1 MDRKKYYPTAGAL
14 YFTYFILGIA
24 STIMGQFKQ
33 NFAALW
39 GAEKL
44 ADGSYD
50 VSSVVTVIAAIGLGR
65 LIAFPI
71 AGPFSDRFGR
81 KKSAV
86 VGMIFYAIFF
96 LGIPFSRSVVAG
108 YVLILCAGIANSFL
122 DTAVTPSCMEI
133 FSEKGAVANLFTKFA
148 VSLGQ
153 FLLPI
158 LILFVN
164 GNGMSPS
171 VLFISAAV
179 LVIADT
185 ILLAVL
191 PFPQHTTAAAGSDKK
206 EKQKFKITPAL
217 VLLTCIGFTASA
229 TFMIFMNTNQE
240 LGTLYG
246 LTKPHLIQ
254 SFYSVGIV
262 SAVLLTSVFISKG
275 LKPTRVLMIYPSVA
289 ILALLMMYL
298 VRLPQI
304 CLLGGFLIGFFAAGG
319 VLQLATSTANE
330 MYPERKGLIT
340 ALIMFASSG
349 SNYIVLNVAGY
360 LSKIGGTEG
369 PRYILLFNMAITA
382 VGIVLAIILNIH
394 LGKQKEEATCQ

>member
-1 MDRKKYYPTAGAL
+1 MERKKFYPTAGAL

-24 STIMGQFKQ
+24 STILGQYKQ
-33 NFAALW
+33 SFAALW

-44 ADGSYD
+44 ADGTYD
-50 VSSVVTVIAAIGLGR
+50 ISGVVAVIAVIGLGR
-65 LIAFPI
+65 LIAFPV

-81 KKSAV
+81 KKSAI
-86 VGMIFYAIFF
+86 VGMTFYAIFF
-96 LGIPFSRSVVAG
+96 LGITFTRSIPAAYVVT
-108 YVLILCAGIANSFL
+108 LCAGLANSFL

-158 LILFVN
+158 LILLTN
-164 GNGMSPS
+164 NSGLSNQ
-171 VLFISAAV
+171 VLFLGGAA

-185 ILLAVL
+185 ILLAIL
-191 PFPQHTTAAAGSDKK
+191 PFPENTSASAGSKK
-206 EKQKFKITPAL
+206 EKKKLHITPAL
-217 VLLTCIGFTASA
+217 LFLTGISFTASA

-246 LTKPHLIQ
+246 LTKPNLIQ

-262 SAVLLTSVFISKG
+262 SAVLLTSVFVSKG
-275 LKPTRVLMIYPSVA
+275 LKPTKVLMLYPSIA

-298 VRLPQI
+298 VQAPQI
-304 CLLGGFLIGFFAAGG
+304 CLAGGFLMGFFAAGG

-330 MYPERKGLIT
+330 MYPDHKGLIT
-340 ALIMFASSG
+340 AIVMFASAG
-349 SNYIVLNVAGY
+349 SNYIVLNVASY
-360 LSKIGGTEG
+360 ISKVGGTQG
-369 PRYILLFNMAITA
+369 PRYILLFNMALTA
-382 VGIVLAIILNIH
+382 VGVLLAVLLNLH
-394 LGKQKEEATCQ
+394 LKNQKEESSCQ